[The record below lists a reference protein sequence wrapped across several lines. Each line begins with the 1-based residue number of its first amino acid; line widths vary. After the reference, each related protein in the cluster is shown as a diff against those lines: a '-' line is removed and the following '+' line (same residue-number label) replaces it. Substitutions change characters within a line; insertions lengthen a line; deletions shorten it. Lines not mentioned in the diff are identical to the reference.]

1 MEVLRDMEA
10 YKQEFLDLMALY
22 SDSATRYYLWNE
34 NIDTRDNFDLTD
46 DDFIAL

>member
-1 MEVLRDMEA
+1 MEA